1 MLLADHPLD
10 DAALLTR
17 ARAAIERL
25 KEAHLTKYAAVLPG
39 APLPEPGYVVVVD
52 QTGLLRWPFHFR

>member
-1 MLLADHPLD
+1 LIDHRGAHFDPAQPSDLEMLLADHPLD

-25 KEAHLTKYAAVLPG
+25 KEAHLTRYAAVLPD
-39 APLPEPGYVVVVD
+39 APLPEPG
-52 QTGLLRWPFHFR
+52 